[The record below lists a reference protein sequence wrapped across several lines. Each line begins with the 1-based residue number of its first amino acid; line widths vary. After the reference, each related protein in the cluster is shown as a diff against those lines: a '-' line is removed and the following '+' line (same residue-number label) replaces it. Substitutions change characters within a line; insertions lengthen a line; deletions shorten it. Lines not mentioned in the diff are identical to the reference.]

1 MSVSRKEKIEQTIYH
16 DGVAVSNNTLDTDVS
31 YTIRSVDNFNGTTA
45 TGIFVREVN
54 GIAYS
59 EPFRFIFKYSG
70 SGNPLEQAE
79 PALQKYFEAQDAAAS
94 DANTSTEA
102 SS

>member
-1 MSVSRKEKIEQTIYH
+1 MSISRKEKIEQTIYN
-16 DGVAVSNNTLDTDVS
+16 DGVAVSNDTLDIDVS

-45 TGIFVREVN
+45 TGVFVREVN
-54 GIAYS
+54 GVAYS

-70 SGNPLEQAE
+70 AGNPLEQAE
-79 PALQKYFEAQDAAAS
+79 PALQKYFETQDAPAS
-94 DANTSTEA
+94 STSTEA